1 MAAHHPID
9 PTRRRRKYGCWLFVA
24 AAPVLAFILLW
35 ALGGFLVVGD
45 RLRQSDAVV
54 LLSGGDDARLGE
66 AVRIYQAGL
75 AQHLLITETGTIPK
89 GGGPRA
95 STLLQ
100 RQAVTEGVAAGD
112 IWTTLGKSSSTR
124 DEAVA
129 VREFC
134 EREGLDSIVVVTDPY
149 HTRRTQWIFQTVFS
163 GSSTRVSIRPVRDH
177 WYRSMTW
184 FFHPRGWQV
193 TLSEYAKLAAMM
205 FGIQGD

>member
-1 MAAHHPID
+1 MAALHPND
-9 PTRRRRKYGCWLFVA
+9 LTRRKRKSGCLVLVA
-24 AAPVLAFILLW
+24 AAPVLVFLLLW

-45 RLRQSDAVV
+45 RLQRSDTVV
-54 LLSGGDDARLGE
+54 LLSGGDIARLGE

-75 AQHLLITETGTIPK
+75 AHRLLITETGSIPK

-112 IWTTLGKSSSTR
+112 IQTTLGKSSSTR
-124 DEAVA
+124 DEAAA
-129 VREFC
+129 VLEFC
-134 EREGLDSIVVVTDPY
+134 EREGLDSIIVVTDPY
-149 HTRRTQWIFQTVFS
+149 HTRRTQLIFKDVFS
-163 GSSTRVSIRPVRDH
+163 GSGIQVSIRPVRDH

-184 FFHPRGWQV
+184 FLHLRGWQM
-193 TLSEYAKLAAMM
+193 TISEYAKLTAMM